1 MTTAHIRGLTIDV
14 SDRDRAERFWGG
26 LLGLTVTRRIDQYS
40 YFDDAA
46 EGIRLILQEVPDPK
60 VAKNRVHL
68 DLSSDDPQALL
79 DEVVSLGGRVISS
92 VEDPSYSLTVACD
105 PDGNEFC
112 VVGRLSA
119 GLADEPGG
127 PEPAGMRP
135 GSLPAWIG
143 GS

>member
-1 MTTAHIRGLTIDV
+1 MTNVHIRGLTIDV
-14 SDRDRAERFWGG
+14 SDRDHAERFWGG

-46 EGIRLILQEVPDPK
+46 EGVRLVLQEVPDPK
-60 VAKNRVHL
+60 VTKNRMHL

-79 DEVVSLGGRVISS
+79 DDVVSLGGRVISD

-112 VVGRLSA
+112 VARRLSA
-119 GLADEPGG
+119 GLTHDPRTQPGRDAHG
-127 PEPAGMRP
+127 
-135 GSLPAWIG
+135 
-143 GS
+143 